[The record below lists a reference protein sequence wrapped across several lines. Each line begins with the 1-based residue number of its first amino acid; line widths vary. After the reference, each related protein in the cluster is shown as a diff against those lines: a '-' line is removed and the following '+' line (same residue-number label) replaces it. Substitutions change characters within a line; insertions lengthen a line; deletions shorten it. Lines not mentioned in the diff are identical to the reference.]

1 MRIFLAGRCD
11 WAAADSPVGSGR
23 ARSRR
28 LTRAKA
34 EAQARVTFLNQ
45 SFEVL
50 FAQQKPDSHNALQGI
65 GKELEMSISKV
76 NFNTSTKPFLALPG
90 RSIVRRSMGELSP
103 EQELLTSKGF
113 GRLLTWNGPGT

>member
-1 MRIFLAGRCD
+1 LPAGVIGQPLIPRLVQ
-11 WAAADSPVGSGR
+11 AGHVVGG
-23 ARSRR
+23 

-50 FAQQKPDSHNALQGI
+50 FAQQKPDSHSALQGI

-90 RSIVRRSMGELSP
+90 RHACPVSGGHR
-103 EQELLTSKGF
+103 
-113 GRLLTWNGPGT
+113 